1 MIRQVYMLADGSR
14 DNSGSLLFG
23 FGNDEFSHDV
33 AVIIVQMADR
43 LIQEKEIERLA
54 KCADEGD
61 TLLLSER
68 EFAGFDVYLIR
79 DTQLFEECQNLLFL
93 LAAGKVILQLHI
105 LESGKLGEDAKI
117 LKKHTQ

>member
-68 EFAGFDVYLIR
+68 EFAGFYVYLIR

-105 LESGKLGEDAKI
+105 LESGKLGEDA
-117 LKKHTQ
+117 